1 MAQIAATL
9 TLTDIIPSSKTITTF
24 KYPNYDSGK
33 VLNFLSILP
42 STSLSSFA
50 RAHVRARVLV
60 QLEFQYF
67 HPHAS
72 LTAAV
77 THHRTPPIDFSAT
90 LGTPTFALGAEAGYE
105 TTSRKLTKY
114 TAGITVTKPD
124 SCASIIL

>member
-1 MAQIAATL
+1 MPQIAATL

-24 KYPNYDSGK
+24 KYPNYESGK
-33 VLNFLSILP
+33 VLFYQFFHLHCS
-42 STSLSSFA
+42 
-50 RAHVRARVLV
+50 HVLLVLMFVLVYVVV